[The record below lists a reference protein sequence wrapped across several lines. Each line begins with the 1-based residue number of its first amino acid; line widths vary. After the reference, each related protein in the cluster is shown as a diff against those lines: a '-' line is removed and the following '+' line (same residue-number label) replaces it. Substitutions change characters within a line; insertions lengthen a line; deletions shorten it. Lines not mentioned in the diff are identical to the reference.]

1 MVLIAKTKIS
11 SQDIGLQHHKKTN
24 KYSSKIFTWMVNK
37 AVFAY
42 DTQRQ
47 IEKLVAEKI
56 SKKVEAYAD
65 TIAEKVTTSL
75 GS

>member
-1 MVLIAKTKIS
+1 
-11 SQDIGLQHHKKTN
+11 
-24 KYSSKIFTWMVNK
+24 MVNK